1 VETLDPTAQALER
14 PITVTREITR
24 LSWRDVFS
32 LVDALAC
39 RHAPNRLVYGVPRGG
54 AIVAGLLAS
63 RWSWRVLDAPE
74 RGCLVVDDLVDSGR
88 TLARYAGPAFVG
100 ADGAFT
106 CDVDA
111 LVRKPHAPAALAPR
125 APEANYGWVEFPWE
139 GGETGPEDAVVR
151 LLEHVGEDPTREGIL
166 DTPRRVTKALRE
178 MTSGYAQDPGEILS
192 RTFDAHGYDQMV
204 VLKGIAFTS
213 LCEHHMLPFTGEA
226 VVGYV
231 PGERVVGLSKL
242 ARLVECFAR
251 RLQIQERMTVEIRD
265 AIDRHLAPK
274 GTGVIVRAHHGCMS
288 CRGVRLSS
296 TQMIT
301 SALSGIVKERPEAR
315 AELLALFG

>member
-1 VETLDPTAQALER
+1 
-14 PITVTREITR
+14 
-24 LSWRDVFS
+24 
-32 LVDALAC
+32 
-39 RHAPNRLVYGVPRGG
+39 VYGVPRGG
-54 AIVAGLLAS
+54 AVVAGLLGA
-63 RWSWRVLDAPE
+63 RAGWRAVDAPE

-88 TLARYAGPAFVG
+88 TLSRYAGVSIADDRGSFV
-100 ADGAFT
+100 

-111 LVRKPHAPAALAPR
+111 LARKPHAPEHLASG
-125 APEANYGWVEFPWE
+125 APTLAGWVEFPWE
-139 GGETGPEDAVVR
+139 RGERGPEDAVVR
-151 LLEHVGEDPTREGIL
+151 ILEFVGEDPTREGL
-166 DTPRRVTKALRE
+166 LETPARVTKAFAE
-178 MTSGYAQDPGEILS
+178 MTEGYRQDPGEILS
-192 RTFDAHGYDQMV
+192 KTFDAHGYDQMV

-251 RLQIQERMTVEIRD
+251 RLQIQERLTVEIRD

-288 CRGVRLSS
+288 CRGVRLSD

-301 SALSGIVKERPEAR
+301 SALSGIVKERPETR
-315 AELLALFG
+315 AELMALFG